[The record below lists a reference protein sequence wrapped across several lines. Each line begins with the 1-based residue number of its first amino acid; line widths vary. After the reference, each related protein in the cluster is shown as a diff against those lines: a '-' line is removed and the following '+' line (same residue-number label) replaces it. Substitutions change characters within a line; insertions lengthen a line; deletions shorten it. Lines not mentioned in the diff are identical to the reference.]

1 MKQQLVELERIHFS
15 RVFPWGHLFRAFRLA
30 LDIRKMI
37 LGALAVLVIYGGLA
51 AFSYLPL
58 EFAEAEVQAVRT
70 PPWEL
75 RRSLDLEAVK
85 SASGYWN
92 DVAGLLAFPAL
103 AIWQPATDLV
113 VQPLNWSGVA
123 LRWTQILW
131 SLCLWSFFGTAIS
144 RMVAVQFAADQ
155 RVSLKEAAAF
165 AWSKWLW
172 GISAPLMPL
181 AGLLG
186 LWFGCVVFGWIGR
199 IPGIGPVVL
208 GVLWIIPLLLGLG
221 ILLLLIGLV
230 LGWPL
235 MVATIATQG
244 SDAFDGFSRSFDYV
258 YSRFWHLIWFL
269 IVALIYGLLML
280 SVVQIAV
287 SVIFQLA
294 ATFVGTGFG
303 GEIFSSKDTFVGQS
317 AAVWVN
323 GVRLLVFGYAVSYF
337 WSAGTIIYFLLRQSE
352 DANHLSEVYLPK
364 QDQSEDLVQLA
375 GVAASD
381 QPTVERPAKHQP
393 ETRQPE
399 ADSETGEQGGN
410 G

>member
-1 MKQQLVELERIHFS
+1 MKQQLVELERIHFL

-58 EFAEAEVQAVRT
+58 EFAEAEVQAVRS
-70 PPWEL
+70 PPWEFAQ
-75 RRSLDLEAVK
+75 SLDLEIETAR
-85 SASGYWN
+85 GYGN
-92 DVAGLLAFPAL
+92 NVLGLLAYPAL
-103 AIWQPATDLV
+103 AIWQPATELV
-113 VQPLNWSGVA
+113 VQPLNWSGAA

-144 RMVAVQFAADQ
+144 RMVAVQFAVDQ

-165 AWSKWLW
+165 AGSKWLW

-208 GVLWIIPLLLGLG
+208 GVLWIVPLLLALG

-269 IVALIYGLLML
+269 VVALIYGLLML

-287 SVIFQLA
+287 HVILQLA

-303 GEIFSSKDTFVGQS
+303 GSIFTPEAAFASQS

-323 GVRLLVFGYAVSYF
+323 GIRLLVFGYAVSYF
-337 WSAGTIIYFLLRQSE
+337 WSASTIIYFLLRQSE
-352 DANHLSEVYLPK
+352 DANHLNEVYLPK
-364 QDQSEDLVQLA
+364 PEQSEDLVQLA

-381 QPTVERPAKHQP
+381 QPVTERPSKHQP

-399 ADSETGEQGGN
+399 ADSETGKQNGN
-410 G
+410 A